1 MQYLSIGKYRLI
13 AAVSVGAF
21 LIAALSSCVGG
32 KEARAYAVY
41 SGGDPHRGAQVISNK
56 KCGSCHV
63 IPGINGAAGMVG
75 PPLNSFARRTYIG
88 GEVANTPQNLVRW
101 LMNPQSI
108 EPHTAMPNLGLTEQ
122 QARDVAAFL
131 YTHE

>member
-1 MQYLSIGKYRLI
+1 M
-13 AAVSVGAF
+13 
-21 LIAALSSCVGG
+21 GG

-41 SGGDPHRGAQVISNK
+41 TGGNPSRGADVIATK

-75 PPLNSFARRTYIG
+75 PPLNAFARRTYIG
-88 GEVANTPQNLVRW
+88 GEVANTPDNLVHW
-101 LMNPQSI
+101 VMNPQSI
-108 EPHTAMPNLGLTEQ
+108 EPNTAMPNLGLNEQ

-131 YTHE
+131 YTRE

>member
-1 MQYLSIGKYRLI
+1 MHYIPISKYRFLAGAL
-13 AAVSVGAF
+13 AAGA
-21 LIAALSSCVGG
+21 LLTATSCVGG

-41 SGGDPHRGAQVISNK
+41 SGGDPQRGAQVINMK

-63 IPGINGAAGMVG
+63 IPGINGAAGLVG
-75 PPLNSFARRTYIG
+75 PPLGSFARRTFIA
-88 GEVANTPQNLVRW
+88 GEVANTPDNLVRW
-101 LMNPQSI
+101 VMNPQAI

-131 YTHE
+131 YTRE